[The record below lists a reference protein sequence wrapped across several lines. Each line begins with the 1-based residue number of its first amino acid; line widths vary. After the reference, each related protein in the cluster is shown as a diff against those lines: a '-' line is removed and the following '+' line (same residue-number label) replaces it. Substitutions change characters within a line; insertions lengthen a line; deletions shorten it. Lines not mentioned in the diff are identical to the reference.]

1 MSLGAFNKLP
11 VVAIHREI
19 EDAVTIELRVPDSL
33 REKYHFKP
41 GQYLTLRREIKGED
55 VRRCYSICSTDNDAY
70 ISVAVKKLKDG
81 VFSSWV
87 NEALKIGDS
96 IEVSPPAG
104 KFIYEQD
111 NKDMKRYLCVAA
123 GSGITPI
130 MSIIRSILDG
140 ERQSTVTLVYG
151 NQRVSSILFRN
162 KLEQLKNQYLERL
175 QLVHIL
181 SQESREIPLLHGR
194 ITYEKLSSMTP
205 DLFDMAA
212 MDEVFLCGPETM
224 TNQLLENLVSDGI
237 AKKKIKLELFVSSSP
252 RLESKVDRVASNIS
266 GEESISRVAVILD
279 GRKVKFDMNRNGRSV
294 LDQALLEGVDLPFA
308 CKGGVCGTCRAKL
321 VKGEV
326 SMAAHHAL
334 LPEEIADGYILSCQA
349 QPVSENV
356 QIDFDRAL

>member
-19 EDAVTIELRVPDSL
+19 EDAVTVELRIPDSL

-41 GQYLTLRREIKGED
+41 GQYLTLRRDIKGED
-55 VRRCYSICSTDNDAY
+55 VRRCYSICSTDNDEY
-70 ISVAVKKLKDG
+70 ISVAVKKLKNG

-96 IEVSPPAG
+96 IEASPPAG
-104 KFIYEQD
+104 KFIYEQG

-140 ERQSTVTLVYG
+140 ERESTVTLVYG

-194 ITYEKLSSMTP
+194 INYQKLSSMTP
-205 DLFDMAA
+205 ALFDIAA

-224 TNQLLENLVSDGI
+224 TNQLLEDLVSDGI
-237 AKKKIKLELFVSSSP
+237 PKEKIKLELFVSSST
-252 RLESKVDRVASNIS
+252 RIEDNVHRVGSNVF
-266 GEESISRVAVILD
+266 GEESISRVAITLD

-349 QPVSENV
+349 QPVSEDV

>member
-111 NKDMKRYLCVAA
+111 NKDIKRYLCVAA

-130 MSIIRSILDG
+130 MSII
-140 ERQSTVTLVYG
+140 
-151 NQRVSSILFRN
+151 
-162 KLEQLKNQYLERL
+162 
-175 QLVHIL
+175 
-181 SQESREIPLLHGR
+181 
-194 ITYEKLSSMTP
+194 
-205 DLFDMAA
+205 
-212 MDEVFLCGPETM
+212 
-224 TNQLLENLVSDGI
+224 
-237 AKKKIKLELFVSSSP
+237 
-252 RLESKVDRVASNIS
+252 
-266 GEESISRVAVILD
+266 
-279 GRKVKFDMNRNGRSV
+279 
-294 LDQALLEGVDLPFA
+294 
-308 CKGGVCGTCRAKL
+308 
-321 VKGEV
+321 
-326 SMAAHHAL
+326 
-334 LPEEIADGYILSCQA
+334 
-349 QPVSENV
+349 
-356 QIDFDRAL
+356 